1 MNVNEAFE
9 YINFWYNKVTGAW
22 FTVSELEALINRA
35 QLAYYSDIKPKYATS
50 QLVKD
55 ILAPFKATYNFTTQI
70 SGYITIP
77 DINVSDPTSSLDIT
91 VSYLDLLDIQVFFS
105 ISDRTV
111 YAPCQVVNEDT
122 RAYRLNSQVDPVTA
136 TSPIAEQISKGVFRL
151 YPAGQHNGNVTY
163 LREPVPVI
171 FGYTIISGRVI
182 VYDPL
187 TSVQFEWR
195 SSDISAILLKAL
207 ESIGINLS
215 SQEIS
220 NFAQL
225 KTESNFQNINRL

>member
-9 YINFWYNKVTGAW
+9 YINFWYNKVTAAW
-22 FTVSELEALINRA
+22 FTVSELQALINRA
-35 QLAYYSDIKPKYATS
+35 QLAYYSDIKTKYATS
-50 QLVKD
+50 QEVKD
-55 ILAPFKATYNFTTQI
+55 TLSPFREVYNFTTLV
-70 SGYITIP
+70 SGYVIIP
-77 DINVSDPTSSLDIT
+77 DTL
-91 VSYLDLLDIQVFFS
+91 YLDLLDIQIYFQV
-105 ISDRTV
+105 SDRMIYYPV
-111 YAPCQVVNEDT
+111 KLVNEDE
-122 RAYRLNSQVDPVTA
+122 RANRLNSQIDPVTS
-136 TSPIAEQISKGVFRL
+136 TSPIGEQTAPRTFRL
-151 YPAGQHNGNVTY
+151 YPSAAYNGNVTY
-163 LREPVPVI
+163 LRKPADIV
-171 FGYTIISGRVI
+171 FGYSVVSGRVI

>member
-9 YINFWYNKVTGAW
+9 YINFWYNKVTAAW
-22 FTVSELEALINRA
+22 FTVSELQALINRA
-35 QLAYYSDIKPKYATS
+35 QLAYYSDIKTKYATS
-50 QLVKD
+50 QEVKD
-55 ILAPFKATYNFTTQI
+55 TLSPFREVYNFTTLV
-70 SGYITIP
+70 SGYVIIP
-77 DINVSDPTSSLDIT
+77 DTL
-91 VSYLDLLDIQVFFS
+91 YLDLLDIQIYFQV
-105 ISDRTV
+105 SDRRIYYPV
-111 YAPCQVVNEDT
+111 KLVNEDE
-122 RAYRLNSQVDPVTA
+122 RANRLNSQIDPVTS
-136 TSPIAEQISKGVFRL
+136 TSPIGEQTAPRTFRL
-151 YPAGQHNGNVTY
+151 YPAAAYNGNVTY
-163 LREPVPVI
+163 LRQPADIV
-171 FGYTIISGRVI
+171 FGYSVVSGRVI

>member
-9 YINFWYNKVTGAW
+9 YINFWYNKVTAAW

-77 DINVSDPTSSLDIT
+77 DINVSDPTSSLDTT
-91 VSYLDLLDIQVFFS
+91 VSYLDLLDIQIYFQV
-105 ISDRTV
+105 SDRMIYYPV
-111 YAPCQVVNEDT
+111 KLVNEDE
-122 RAYRLNSQVDPVTA
+122 RANRLNSQIDPVTS
-136 TSPIAEQISKGVFRL
+136 TSPIGEQTAPRTFRL
-151 YPAGQHNGNVTY
+151 YPSAAYNGNVTY
-163 LREPVPVI
+163 LRKPADIV
-171 FGYTIISGRVI
+171 FGYSVVSGRVI

-195 SSDISAILLKAL
+195 ASDISAILLKAL

>member
-9 YINFWYNKVTGAW
+9 YINFWYNKVTAAW
-22 FTVSELEALINRA
+22 FTVSELQALINRA
-35 QLAYYSDIKPKYATS
+35 QLAYYSDIKTKYATS
-50 QLVKD
+50 QEVKD
-55 ILAPFKATYNFTTQI
+55 TLSPFREVYNFTTLV
-70 SGYITIP
+70 SGYVIIP
-77 DINVSDPTSSLDIT
+77 DTL
-91 VSYLDLLDIQVFFS
+91 YLDLLDIQIYFQV
-105 ISDRTV
+105 SDRMIYYPV
-111 YAPCQVVNEDT
+111 KLVNEDE
-122 RAYRLNSQVDPVTA
+122 RANRLNSQIDPVTS
-136 TSPIAEQISKGVFRL
+136 TSPIGEQTAPRTFRL
-151 YPAGQHNGNVTY
+151 YPAAAYNGNVTY
-163 LREPVPVI
+163 LRQPADIV
-171 FGYTIISGRVI
+171 FGYSVVSGRVI